1 MPIFIHLHFNHVIQ
15 LQPDEDG
22 TFILN
27 VTKYELN
34 RRSLQQAWQ
43 DIPDVTCWS
52 SLGYWRTLG
61 ELILSE
67 GRAYNLCFDPARG
80 ECR

>member
-1 MPIFIHLHFNHVIQ
+1 MHIFIHLLFNHVIQ
-15 LQPDEDG
+15 LHPDKDG

-27 VTKYELN
+27 FTKYELN

-43 DIPDVTCWS
+43 NIPDVTCWL
-52 SLGYWRTLG
+52 SLGYWRTAG

-67 GRAYNLCFDPARG
+67 GRAYNISFDPA
-80 ECR
+80 